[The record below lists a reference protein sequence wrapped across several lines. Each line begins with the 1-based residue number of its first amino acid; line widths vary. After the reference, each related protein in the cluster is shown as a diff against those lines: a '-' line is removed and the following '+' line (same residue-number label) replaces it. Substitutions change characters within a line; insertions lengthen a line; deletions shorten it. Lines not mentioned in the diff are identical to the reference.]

1 MKLRNSCGAGDM
13 QREGAQTQDVS
24 YAFGAD
30 ANVVRLVAEAHRLR
44 HAYLFNPST
53 GGDGVRC
60 ACVCLTCRK
69 GLEDLNVYSTAEAR
83 RRKGP

>member
-13 QREGAQTQDVS
+13 QREGARTQDVS
-24 YAFGAD
+24 HAFGAD

-53 GGDGVRC
+53 GGDGARC
-60 ACVCLTCRK
+60 ALACLNGAKVWKTLMSIAPPRQ
-69 GLEDLNVYSTAEAR
+69 
-83 RRKGP
+83 